1 MSIRPRK
8 KETLTISEDKAYETI
23 LRPIITEKAT
33 MLSEQNKVGFVVP
46 MSATKLEIKA
56 AVEKLYNVKVASVNT
71 SILKGKTKR
80 FRGVLGRR
88 IDQKKAFV
96 TLAEGQVIDMMQGV

>member
-8 KETLTISEDKAYETI
+8 RETISISDDKAYETI

-46 MSATKLEIKA
+46 LSATKLEIKA
-56 AVEKLYNVKVASVNT
+56 AVEKLYNVKVEAVTT
-71 SILKGKTKR
+71 SILKGNTKR
-80 FRGVLGRR
+80 FKGVLGKR
-88 IDQKKAFV
+88 IDQNKAFV
-96 TLAEGQVIDMMQGV
+96 TLAEGQSVDMMKGF

>member
-1 MSIRPRK
+1 
-8 KETLTISEDKAYETI
+8 
-23 LRPIITEKAT
+23 
-33 MLSEQNKVGFVVP
+33 
-46 MSATKLEIKA
+46 
-56 AVEKLYNVKVASVNT
+56 VNT

>member
-8 KETLTISEDKAYETI
+8 RETISISDDKAYETI

-46 MSATKLEIKA
+46 LSATKLEIKA
-56 AVEKLYNVKVASVNT
+56 AVEKLYNVKVVNT

-80 FRGVLGRR
+80 FKGVLGKR

-96 TLAEGQVIDMMQGV
+96 TLAEGQSVDMMQGV

>member
-8 KETLTISEDKAYETI
+8 KETLNIRENKAYETI
-23 LRPIITEKAT
+23 LRPIITKKDT

-46 MSATKLEIKA
+46 LSATKLEIKA
-56 AVEKLYNVKVASVNT
+56 AVEKLYKVKVEAVNT